1 MLLLKPSTSEFV
13 KGHVEVVKRVHP
25 FKPTTMPFRSAIFR
39 SLLHCIEPR
48 PVSALACLLLLCSLI
63 SLPIG
68 AQGPLPTP
76 LTGAAELAQTLDQ
89 LNTLG
94 SLLMLGAHPDDEDTA
109 VIAYFARGRHMRAA
123 YLSATRGEGGQ
134 NLIGAEQ
141 AELMGLIRTQELL
154 AARRIDGGEQFF
166 TRAIDFGFSKNPEEA
181 LQKWGREQVLSDM
194 VRVIR
199 RFQPDV
205 IVSRFS
211 PLLSSG
217 HGHHAAVGKLSSVAF
232 EAAGDPSR
240 FSDQIQQGL
249 KPWKAKRLY
258 WSTFTF
264 TRRMIEAEAARKDR
278 LRVNTGQYD
287 PVLGK
292 SYAEI
297 AGESRS
303 LHRSQGMGASQRKGS
318 APAFFAHIAGEA
330 AGKDLFDGIDTSWG
344 RLPGAAP
351 ASRLLMKAREAYRPG
366 RPELILPLLID
377 AYSAL
382 EGLSGYWPEVQ
393 RPRLLRAI
401 ELASGLWIDA
411 TAERWDATP
420 GGDADLS
427 LSVLN
432 RSPQP
437 FTWARTEVAGVAK
450 GIDSEPVELAYN
462 ETAEKKMSVRIPDF
476 ALYSQP
482 EWLQRPSNGALYN
495 IHDPRLIGMPEA
507 PPVLEATFYLRTSK
521 GVEIPFR
528 RPVVYRWVDRARGE
542 RSRSLQIVP
551 GVAVSFAQP
560 TMIFPNRAARAVTV
574 HLQSN
579 VPKAEGTASLE
590 VPKGWSVSPASAPF
604 AIGRSGQQLT
614 LRFEV
619 TPPENPSGGEVVAK
633 AGLGGKTISHGM
645 QEISY
650 PHIPIQ
656 MSYPKARM
664 RVERADV
671 QLLSKKIGYIMGAGD
686 KAPEALEQLGAT
698 VSLLSEGDLVSADL
712 SQFDAVVTGVRAV
725 NTRLDLGAA
734 RDRLLE
740 YVEEGGTLVVQ
751 YNTLSRRSRTQAV
764 LGPYP
769 LTLSR
774 DRVSVEDAPV
784 TFASPDH
791 PLLQTPNRITEHD
804 FEGWV
809 QERGLYFMGEWD
821 ERYEPVLQCNDPG
834 EPPRLGGM
842 LYARHGKGVY
852 IFTGYSWFR
861 QLPAGVPGA
870 YRIFANLVSA
880 GKVK

>member
-1 MLLLKPSTSEFV
+1 MKGNLEVPRETSDFASKPDRPASRRVLSWR
-13 KGHVEVVKRVHP
+13 KLSACRVETHLDAWPAR
-25 FKPTTMPFRSAIFR
+25 A
-39 SLLHCIEPR
+39 
-48 PVSALACLLLLCSLI
+48 LLLCALI
-63 SLPIG
+63 SFPVR
-68 AQGPLPTP
+68 AQAPPPTP

-94 SLLMLGAHPDDEDTA
+94 SLLMLGAHPDDENTA
-109 VIAYFARGRHMRAA
+109 VIAYFARGRHMRTA

-166 TRAIDFGFSKNPEEA
+166 TRAIDFGFSKSPEEA
-181 LQKWGREQVLSDM
+181 LEKWGREQVLSDM

-199 RFQPDV
+199 RFRPDV

-217 HGHHAAVGKLSSVAF
+217 HGQHTAVGKLSSVAF

-240 FSDQIQQGL
+240 FPDQIQRGL
-249 KPWKAKRLY
+249 RPWKAKRLY
-258 WSTFTF
+258 WNTLTF
-264 TRRMIEAEAARKDR
+264 TRRMIEAESARKDR
-278 LRVNTGQYD
+278 LRINVGQYD

-303 LHRSQGMGASQRKGS
+303 LHRSQAMGTSQRKGNT
-318 APAFFAHIAGEA
+318 PAFFAHIAGETA
-330 AGKDLFDGIDTSWG
+330 EKDLFEGIDTSWG
-344 RLPGAAP
+344 RVPGAA
-351 ASRLLMKAREAYRPG
+351 AVSRLLTKAREAYRPD
-366 RPELILPLLID
+366 RPEAILPLLID

-382 EGLSGYWPEVQ
+382 KDLDGYWPEVK
-393 RPRLLRAI
+393 RPQLLKAI
-401 ELASGLWIDA
+401 ELAAGLWIDA
-411 TAERWDATP
+411 AADRWDATP
-420 GGDADLS
+420 GNDVNLS
-427 LSVLN
+427 LSVVN
-432 RSPQP
+432 RSQHP
-437 FTWARTEVAGVAK
+437 FTWTRTEVAGVAA
-450 GIDSEPVELAYN
+450 GSNL
-462 ETAEKKMSVRIPDF
+462 ETAGLAFNEAAGKQVSLRIPEF
-476 ALYSQP
+476 ALYSEP
-482 EWLQRPSNGALYN
+482 EWLRRSSSGALYN
-495 IHDPRLIGMPEA
+495 IHDPRVIGMPQA

-521 GVEIPFR
+521 SVELPFR
-528 RPVVYRWVDRARGE
+528 RPVIYRWVDHARGE

-551 GVAVSFAQP
+551 GVAVSFAQLN
-560 TMIFPNRAARAVTV
+560 MIFPSSAERDVSVR
-574 HLQSN
+574 LQSN
-579 VPKAEGTASLE
+579 VPDASGSATLE
-590 VPKGWSVSPASAPF
+590 VPQGWRVSPASAPF
-604 AIGRSGQQLT
+604 AIKRSGQQIT
-614 LRFEV
+614 LRFEL
-619 TPPENPSGGEVVAK
+619 TPPANPSGGEVVAK
-633 AGLGGKTISHGM
+633 VEFGGKSISNGM

-671 QLLSKKIGYIMGAGD
+671 QLLSKGIGYIMGAGD
-686 KAPEALEQLGAT
+686 KVPAALEQLGAT
-698 VSLLSEGDLVSADL
+698 VSLLSEGELVSADL

-725 NTRLDLGAA
+725 NTRQDLRAA
-734 RDRLLE
+734 RQRLLE
-740 YVEEGGTLVVQ
+740 YVEAGGTLVVQ

-774 DRVSVEDAPV
+774 DRVSVEEAPV
-784 TFASPDH
+784 TFPSPDH
-791 PLLQTPNRITEHD
+791 PLLQAPNRITERD

-809 QERGLYFMGEWD
+809 QERGLYFMSEWD
-821 ERYEPVLQCNDPG
+821 ERYQPVLQCNDPG

-842 LYARHGKGVY
+842 LYARYGKGVY

-880 GKVK
+880 GKVR

>member
-1 MLLLKPSTSEFV
+1 MPRETSDFASKPDRPASRRVLSWR
-13 KGHVEVVKRVHP
+13 KLSACRVETHLDAWPAR
-25 FKPTTMPFRSAIFR
+25 A
-39 SLLHCIEPR
+39 
-48 PVSALACLLLLCSLI
+48 LLLCALI
-63 SLPIG
+63 SFPVR
-68 AQGPLPTP
+68 AQAPPPTP

-94 SLLMLGAHPDDEDTA
+94 SLLMLGAHPDDENTA
-109 VIAYFARGRHMRAA
+109 VIAYFARGRHMRTA

-166 TRAIDFGFSKNPEEA
+166 TRAIDFGFSKSPEEA
-181 LQKWGREQVLSDM
+181 LEKWGREQVLSDM

-199 RFQPDV
+199 RFRPDV

-217 HGHHAAVGKLSSVAF
+217 HGQHTAVGKLSSVAF

-240 FSDQIQQGL
+240 FPDQIQRGL
-249 KPWKAKRLY
+249 RPWKAKRLY
-258 WSTFTF
+258 WNTLTF
-264 TRRMIEAEAARKDR
+264 TRRMIEAESARKDR
-278 LRVNTGQYD
+278 LRINVGQYD

-303 LHRSQGMGASQRKGS
+303 LHRSQAMGTSQRKGNT
-318 APAFFAHIAGEA
+318 PAFFAHIAGETA
-330 AGKDLFDGIDTSWG
+330 EKDLFEGIDTSWG
-344 RLPGAAP
+344 RVPGAA
-351 ASRLLMKAREAYRPG
+351 AVSRLLTKAREAYRPD
-366 RPELILPLLID
+366 RPEAILPLLID

-382 EGLSGYWPEVQ
+382 KDLDGYWPEVK
-393 RPRLLRAI
+393 RPQLLKAI
-401 ELASGLWIDA
+401 ELAAGLWIDA
-411 TAERWDATP
+411 AADRWDATP
-420 GGDADLS
+420 GNDVNLS
-427 LSVLN
+427 LSVVN
-432 RSPQP
+432 RSQHP
-437 FTWARTEVAGVAK
+437 FTWTRTEVAGVAA
-450 GIDSEPVELAYN
+450 GSNL
-462 ETAEKKMSVRIPDF
+462 ETAGLAFNEAAGKQVSLRIPEF
-476 ALYSQP
+476 ALYSEP
-482 EWLQRPSNGALYN
+482 EWLRRSSSGALYN
-495 IHDPRLIGMPEA
+495 IHDPRVIGMPQA

-521 GVEIPFR
+521 SVELPFR
-528 RPVVYRWVDRARGE
+528 RPVIYRWVDHARGE

-551 GVAVSFAQP
+551 GVAVSFAQLN
-560 TMIFPNRAARAVTV
+560 MIFPSSAERDVSVR
-574 HLQSN
+574 LQSN
-579 VPKAEGTASLE
+579 VPDASGSATLE
-590 VPKGWSVSPASAPF
+590 VPQGWRVSPASAPF
-604 AIGRSGQQLT
+604 AIKRSGQQIT
-614 LRFEV
+614 LRFEL
-619 TPPENPSGGEVVAK
+619 TPPANPSGGEVVAK
-633 AGLGGKTISHGM
+633 VEFGGKSISNGM

-671 QLLSKKIGYIMGAGD
+671 QLLSKRIGYIMGAGD
-686 KAPEALEQLGAT
+686 KVPTALEQLGAT
-698 VSLLSEGDLVSADL
+698 VSLLSEGELVSADL

-725 NTRLDLGAA
+725 NTRQDLRAA
-734 RDRLLE
+734 RQRLLE
-740 YVEEGGTLVVQ
+740 YVEAGGTLVVQ

-774 DRVSVEDAPV
+774 DRVSVEEAPV
-784 TFASPDH
+784 TFPSPDH
-791 PLLQTPNRITEHD
+791 PLLQAPNRITERD

-809 QERGLYFMGEWD
+809 QERGLYFMSEWD
-821 ERYEPVLQCNDPG
+821 ERYQPVLQCNDPG

-842 LYARHGKGVY
+842 LYARYGKGVY

-880 GKVK
+880 GKVR

>member
-1 MLLLKPSTSEFV
+1 MIL
-13 KGHVEVVKRVHP
+13 
-25 FKPTTMPFRSAIFR
+25 R
-39 SLLHCIEPR
+39 SLFHCIELR
-48 PVSALACLLLLCSLI
+48 PASALSCLLLFWGLM

-68 AQGPLPTP
+68 AQGPPPTP

-94 SLLMLGAHPDDEDTA
+94 SLLMLGAHPDDENTA
-109 VIAYFARGRHMRAA
+109 VIAYFARGRHMRTA

-141 AELMGLIRTQELL
+141 AGLMGLIRTQELL

-166 TRAIDFGFSKNPEEA
+166 TRAIDFGFSKNPEET
-181 LQKWGREQVLSDM
+181 LDKWGREQVLSDM

-205 IVSRFS
+205 IITRFS
-211 PLLSSG
+211 PLVSSG
-217 HGHHAAVGKLSSVAF
+217 HGHHTAVGKLSSVAF
-232 EAAGDPSR
+232 EAAGDSSR
-240 FSDQIQQGL
+240 FPDQIQQGL

-258 WSTFTF
+258 WNTPTFS
-264 TRRMIEAEAARKDR
+264 RRMIEAEAARKDR
-278 LRVNTGQYD
+278 LRINVGQYD

-292 SYAEI
+292 SYSEI

-330 AGKDLFDGIDTSWG
+330 ARKDLFDGIDTSWG
-344 RLPGAAP
+344 RVPGAEP
-351 ASRLLMKAREAYRPG
+351 VSRLLMKAREDYRPG
-366 RPELILPLLID
+366 RPEVILPLLIG

-401 ELASGLWIDA
+401 ELAAGLWIDA

-437 FTWARTEVAGVAK
+437 FTWVRTDLAGVAK
-450 GIDSEPVELAYN
+450 GSNPEPVELAYN
-462 ETAEKKMSVRIPDF
+462 ETAEKKMSIRIPDF

-482 EWLQRPSNGALYN
+482 EWLRRPSSGALYN
-495 IHDPRLIGMPEA
+495 VHDPRLIGLPEA
-507 PPVLEATFYLRTSK
+507 PPVLEATFYLRTSQ
-521 GVEIPFR
+521 GVELPFR

-542 RSRSLQIVP
+542 RSRGLQIVP
-551 GVAVSFAQP
+551 AVAVSFAQP
-560 TMIFPNRAARAVTV
+560 AMIFPNRAAREVTV
-574 HLQSN
+574 SLRSN
-579 VPKAEGTASLE
+579 VPQAEGTASLE
-590 VPKGWSVSPASAPF
+590 VPKGWSVSPVSAPF
-604 AIGRSGQQLT
+604 AIHRSGQRLT

-619 TPPENPSGGEVVAK
+619 TPPANPSGGEIVAK
-633 AGLGGKTISHGM
+633 VDLGGKTISHGM

-656 MSYPKARM
+656 MFYPKARM

-671 QLLSKKIGYIMGAGD
+671 QLLSKRIGYIMGAGD
-686 KAPEALEQLGAT
+686 KVPEALEQLGAT

-725 NTRLDLGAA
+725 NTRPDLRAA
-734 RDRLLE
+734 RERLLE
-740 YVEEGGTLVVQ
+740 YVKEGGTLVVQ

-784 TFASPDH
+784 TFPSPDH
-791 PLLQTPNRITEHD
+791 PLLQAPNRITEHD

-809 QERGLYFMGEWD
+809 QERGLYFMSEWD

-842 LYARHGKGVY
+842 LYARYGKGVY

-861 QLPAGVPGA
+861 ELPAGVPGA

>member
-1 MLLLKPSTSEFV
+1 MNENLEVPRETRDFASKPDRPDSR
-13 KGHVEVVKRVHP
+13 RVLSWRKLSACRAGTHP
-25 FKPTTMPFRSAIFR
+25 GA
-39 SLLHCIEPR
+39 R
-48 PVSALACLLLLCSLI
+48 PARALLLCALI
-63 SLPIG
+63 SLPLR
-68 AQGPLPTP
+68 AQAPPPTP

-94 SLLMLGAHPDDEDTA
+94 SLLMLGAHPDDENTA
-109 VIAYFARGRHMRAA
+109 VIAYFARGRHMRTA

-166 TRAIDFGFSKNPEEA
+166 TRAIDFGFSKSPEEA
-181 LQKWGREQVLSDM
+181 LEKWGREQVLNDM

-199 RFQPDV
+199 RFRPDV

-211 PLLSSG
+211 PLASSG
-217 HGHHAAVGKLSSVAF
+217 HGHHTAAGRLSSVAF

-240 FSDQIQQGL
+240 FPDQIQQGL

-258 WSTFTF
+258 WNTPTFS
-264 TRRMIEAEAARKDR
+264 RRMIEAEAARKDR
-278 LRVNTGQYD
+278 LRINVGQYD

-292 SYAEI
+292 SYTEI

-303 LHRSQGMGASQRKGS
+303 LHRSQAMGASQRKGN

-330 AGKDLFDGIDTSWG
+330 AEKDLFEGIDTSWG
-344 RLPGAAP
+344 RVPGAA
-351 ASRLLMKAREAYRPG
+351 AVSRLLMKAREAHRPDH
-366 RPELILPLLID
+366 PEAILPLLID

-382 EGLSGYWPEVQ
+382 KDLDGYWPEVK
-393 RPRLLRAI
+393 RPQLLKAI
-401 ELASGLWIDA
+401 ELAAGLWIDA
-411 TAERWDATP
+411 AADRWDATP
-420 GGDADLS
+420 GNDVNLS
-427 LSVLN
+427 LSVVN
-432 RSPQP
+432 RSQHP
-437 FTWARTEVAGVAK
+437 FTWTRTDVTGATAG
-450 GIDSEPVELAYN
+450 SNQEPVELAYN
-462 ETAEKKMSVRIPDF
+462 EAAGKQMSLRIPEF
-476 ALYSQP
+476 ALYSEP
-482 EWLQRPSNGALYN
+482 EWLRRPSNGALYS
-495 IHDPRLIGMPEA
+495 IHDPRVIGMPQA
-507 PPVLEATFYLRTSK
+507 PAVLEATFYLRTSE
-521 GVEIPFR
+521 GVELPFR
-528 RPVVYRWVDRARGE
+528 RPVIYRWVDRARGE
-542 RSRSLQIVP
+542 RSRDLQIVP
-551 GVAVSFAQP
+551 SVAVSFARAN
-560 TMIFPNRAARAVTV
+560 MIFPSSAEREVSVR
-574 HLQSN
+574 LQSN
-579 VPKAEGTASLE
+579 VPDASGSATLQA
-590 VPKGWSVSPASAPF
+590 PQGWRVSPASAPF
-604 AIGRSGQQLT
+604 AIKRSGQQIT
-614 LRFEV
+614 LRFEL

-633 AGLGGKTISHGM
+633 VDLRGKSISNGM

-671 QLLSKKIGYIMGAGD
+671 RLLSKRIGYIMGAGD
-686 KAPEALEQLGAT
+686 KVPAALEQLGAT
-698 VSLLSEGDLVSADL
+698 VSLLSEGELVSADL

-725 NTRLDLGAA
+725 NTRPDLQAA
-734 RDRLLE
+734 RQRLLE
-740 YVEEGGTLVVQ
+740 YVEAGGTLVVQ

-774 DRVSVEDAPV
+774 ERVSVEEAPV
-784 TFASPDH
+784 TFPSPDH
-791 PLLQTPNRITEHD
+791 PLLQTPNRITERD

-809 QERGLYFMGEWD
+809 QERGLYFMSEWD
-821 ERYEPVLQCNDPG
+821 ERYQPVLQCNDPG

-842 LYARHGKGVY
+842 LYARYGKGVY

-880 GKVK
+880 AKVK